1 MFNNFGKFFENKKID
16 EYTSFGIGGIC
27 DYILFPNSV
36 EDLIDAI
43 KLARKNNIPVHIFG
57 NLTNVLVLDGGIRG
71 LTIILK
77 DGSLSEIDVAGNLIT
92 AGAGATLKAVS
103 EAAYENS
110 LGGMEFSHGIPGSVG
125 GAMVMNAG
133 AYGGEMKNVVKS
145 VKLLTEDLKII
156 DVDGKDMDFVYRNSR
171 VIKNNEIVL
180 SATFELKPREKSEIL
195 NDMNDFDE
203 RRSSKQPLDMM
214 SCGSTFKRPEG
225 YFAGKLIDDS
235 GLRGFRYK
243 NCGVSWKHCGFIV
256 NYGDSKAEDVLHA
269 IDVVRKVVY
278 DKFGV
283 SLETELKTVGEK

>member
-77 DGSLSEIDVAGNLIT
+77 DGSLSEIDVDGNLIT

-103 EAAYENS
+103 EVAYENS

-133 AYGGEMKNVVKS
+133 AYGGEMRDVVRS

-156 DVDGKDMDFVYRNSR
+156 DVDGKDMAFVYRNSR

-180 SATFELKPREKSEIL
+180 SATFELESREKSEIL

-225 YFAGKLIDDS
+225 YFAGKLIEDS

-283 SLETELKTVGEK
+283 SLEAGLKTVGEK